1 MFRAYLSFSHYL
13 NDLVFWGDILS
24 KRVHRL
30 YRRLNGA
37 SPTSRSKRRV
47 LVERNNFPHPIITHR
62 SLTEPILQTMV
73 NFSCLSTHEFCIYP
87 LIQVVPPRRVTTL
100 GTAEPHSASK
110 SRSFRMP
117 SPKERSPTQPG
128 LSCWWS
134 RTTLFNDSAVF
145 PKWRSQWGFWSASL
159 GKVAMIISLKQSPV
173 QCAKHEN
180 SY

>member
-30 YRRLNGA
+30 YRRLNGG

-117 SPKERSPTQPG
+117 SPRKEVQ
-128 LSCWWS
+128 
-134 RTTLFNDSAVF
+134 
-145 PKWRSQWGFWSASL
+145 RSQFFPAGEVGQPYSTTRLFS
-159 GKVAMIISLKQSPV
+159 QSEGVNGDFGQP
-173 QCAKHEN
+173 A
-180 SY
+180 